1 MAILLGMAT
10 PNTESQER
18 TVPAGEFKTNCL
30 RLMDEVHETGAGMLR
45 LLKGEAGGGGAPG
58 TPSARLGPVRAGLA
72 GRGGVAVSAMTFV
85 ETTRLHHHG
94 RIDLGCHPA
103 LWRRERLRS
112 GLREIAVSG
121 EIAVESVLLMNSG
134 FRSDPAD
141 QIIVATAMLAGMRLA
156 TTDRQIID
164 WAQRTRLIPLAAPIT
179 VSGPP

>member
-1 MAILLGMAT
+1 MSLLLD
-10 PNTESQER
+10 
-18 TVPAGEFKTNCL
+18 TNVLL
-30 RLMDEVHETGAGMLR
+30 RLAVDNEEISESFKDEVESDL
-45 LLKGEAGGGGAPG
+45 
-58 TPSARLGPVRAGLA
+58 S
-72 GRGGVAVSAMTFV
+72 RGGVAVSAMTFV

-112 GLREIAVSG
+112 GLREIPVSG

-134 FRSDPAD
+134 FHSDPAD

-164 WAQRTRLIPLAAPIT
+164 WAQRTRLIPLAAPTI
-179 VSGPP
+179 SGD